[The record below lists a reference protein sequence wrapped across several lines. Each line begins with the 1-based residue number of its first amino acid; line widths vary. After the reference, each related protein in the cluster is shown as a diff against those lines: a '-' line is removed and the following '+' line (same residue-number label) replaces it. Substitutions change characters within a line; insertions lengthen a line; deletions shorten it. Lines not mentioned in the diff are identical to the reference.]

1 MEYERG
7 SLSLSSSTALLL
19 RWRDTTD
26 GRREVGTVTAPSLPW
41 HLISLDRRLRQ
52 RIYGGAKD
60 FVTLSPFFLLSI
72 PPLVVATEEAR
83 RRLSEDNFFA
93 SSRTYIS
100 SAM

>member
-60 FVTLSPFFLLSI
+60 FVTLSPFFLLSV

-83 RRLSEDNFFA
+83 RRLS
-93 SSRTYIS
+93 
-100 SAM
+100 